1 MGLTDP
7 VFFVSESSQAAQ
19 ANGSTS
25 SSGTF
30 CWDATWQRD
39 RLHSRLMGMSW
50 NHGGSRPAM
59 DTTGFSCGTFAY
71 IAVQEAADAEAELL
85 RASGMN
91 VTNMLEHRTDS
102 IIA

>member
-39 RLHSRLMGMSW
+39 RLRSRLMGMSW